1 MVTSSVTVTLDG
13 ETTVV
18 ENGEYLFT
26 GLSIGMKELTAQAE
40 GYETYTDNVVIELG
54 QNTHDIYMKPILPG
68 PVAHYTFN
76 GDAQDSSGNGNH
88 GTVYGAT
95 LVPDRFGVEGRAYSF
110 DRVDDYIEVERQSF
124 IKPERKELSVAAWFK
139 LTANS
144 GATRIVVAND
154 FVIYQFQE
162 ELGFTISVPRTQT
175 VRKKVSYNEWL
186 HFVGIYDGTY
196 IKVYINGADN
206 PEIYEHPG
214 TISDPGQN
222 LNFGRD
228 LLDPSNPKYWRGIID
243 DFRIYD
249 RVLTEEEINELASD
263 GPIVISQ

>member
-1 MVTSSVTVTLDG
+1 
-13 ETTVV
+13 
-18 ENGEYLFT
+18 
-26 GLSIGMKELTAQAE
+26 MKELTAQAE

-124 IKPERKELSVAAWFK
+124 IK
-139 LTANS
+139 
-144 GATRIVVAND
+144 
-154 FVIYQFQE
+154 E

-196 IKVYINGADN
+196 IKVYINGAD
-206 PEIYEHPG
+206 
-214 TISDPGQN
+214 
-222 LNFGRD
+222 
-228 LLDPSNPKYWRGIID
+228 
-243 DFRIYD
+243 
-249 RVLTEEEINELASD
+249 
-263 GPIVISQ
+263 